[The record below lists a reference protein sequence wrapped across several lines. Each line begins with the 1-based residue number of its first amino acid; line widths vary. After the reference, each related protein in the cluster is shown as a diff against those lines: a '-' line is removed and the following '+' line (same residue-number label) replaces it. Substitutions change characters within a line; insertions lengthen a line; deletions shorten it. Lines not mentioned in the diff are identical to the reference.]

1 MNTFRVNSES
11 SILPIRMVWPC
22 CSMGGLA
29 RSLWTLVSGL
39 MPEKE
44 PRARILAL
52 TLTLLSLPT
61 CTVILPAPE
70 STSRFTGPE
79 TSSDREK
86 LPYLVSPRL
95 QEARASANARPH
107 SLSSPIFSLLPFLP
121 PPTRKYPQHLLP
133 PHRPQTA

>member
-1 MNTFRVNSES
+1 
-11 SILPIRMVWPC
+11 MVWPC

-95 QEARASANARPH
+95 QEARASANGRTH
-107 SLSSPIFSLLPFLP
+107 RLFSPIFALLPFLRRADAKFP
-121 PPTRKYPQHLLP
+121 VELLP

>member
-22 CSMGGLA
+22 CSMGGLG
-29 RSLWTLVSGL
+29 RRLWDLVSGL

-44 PRARILAL
+44 ARARILAL

-95 QEARASANARPH
+95 QEARASANGRTH
-107 SLSSPIFSLLPFLP
+107 RLFSLICA
-121 PPTRKYPQHLLP
+121 LLP
-133 PHRPQTA
+133 LLRRAERKVP